1 LEDNPI
7 MDKKMDKVE
16 SFIGN
21 NSTFKGEMRTNGA
34 LRVDGTLEGNITA
47 DWVILGEKANI
58 KGDVNAQNIIVG
70 GKIEGNVR
78 AKGLIE
84 IKNKGKIIG
93 DIVTPKISIVEG
105 GVIEGRTTMQSDS
118 AKVVE
123 LQTAEKQQ

>member
-1 LEDNPI
+1 
-7 MDKKMDKVE
+7 MVDKKADKVE

-21 NSTFKGEMRTNGA
+21 NSTFKGEIRTNGA
-34 LRVDGTLEGNITA
+34 LRIDGTLEGNISA
-47 DWVILGEKANI
+47 DWVILGEKANV
-58 KGDVNAQNIIVG
+58 KGDINAQNIIVG

-84 IKNKGKIIG
+84 IKNKGRIIG

-105 GVIEGRTTMQSDS
+105 GIIEGRTTMQGDNT
-118 AKVVE
+118 KVVE

>member
-1 LEDNPI
+1 

-21 NSTFKGEMRTNGA
+21 NSTFKGELRTNGA

>member
-1 LEDNPI
+1 
-7 MDKKMDKVE
+7 MDKKADKVE

-21 NSTFKGEMRTNGA
+21 NSTFKGEIRTNGA
-34 LRVDGTLEGNITA
+34 LRIDGTLEGNITA
-47 DWVILGEKANI
+47 DWVILGEKSVV

-70 GKIEGNVR
+70 GKVEGNVR

-84 IKNKGKIIG
+84 IKNKGRIVG

-105 GVIEGRTTMQSDS
+105 GIIEGRTSMQSDS
-118 AKVVE
+118 TKVVE